1 MRPLQRCIYDRLKAE
16 VQKCKGSEVQ
26 MAFDW
31 TQAANDMRAIRA
43 ENEVSVAIRRGDST
57 LSAQLMRIEYAGTRG
72 FRLQSDAARQANQAV
87 FILGEP
93 DMNILPE
100 DRLNYGSV

>member
-1 MRPLQRCIYDRLKAE
+1 
-16 VQKCKGSEVQ
+16 

-31 TQAANDMRAIRA
+31 TQAQKDMRAIRA
-43 ENEVSVAIRRGDST
+43 DNEVSVALRRDATT
-57 LSAQLMRIEYAGTRG
+57 LTAQLMRIEYAGARG

-93 DMNILPE
+93 DMDIAID
-100 DRLNYGSV
+100 DRLNYGNILFRVVFVQPNRLACTIAEAVAVE

>member
-1 MRPLQRCIYDRLKAE
+1 
-16 VQKCKGSEVQ
+16 

-43 ENEVSVAIRRGDST
+43 ENEISVALRRAEGSIG
-57 LSAQLMRIEYAGTRG
+57 AQLMRVEYAGTRG
-72 FRLQSDAARQANQAV
+72 FRLQSDAARATNQAV

-93 DMNILPE
+93 DMNIQIE
-100 DRLNYGSV
+100 DRFNYGDVLFRVVFIQPNRLACTIAEAVAVE